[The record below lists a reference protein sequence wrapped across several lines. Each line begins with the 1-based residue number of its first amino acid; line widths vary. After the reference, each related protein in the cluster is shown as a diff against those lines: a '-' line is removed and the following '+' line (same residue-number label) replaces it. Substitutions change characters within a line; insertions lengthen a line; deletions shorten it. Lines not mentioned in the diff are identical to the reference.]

1 MTRGAELVASFH
13 QALPSDLRADCPA
26 DAIART
32 LADHHVTGMA
42 AWPDLAV
49 TADRFA
55 AELGR
60 RLGVNATP
68 DQLAAIEPADVY
80 LAIACCDGN
89 AVAQRAVAERAATE
103 VSVCATRLR
112 ATQHFEDARGTV
124 HRILLVTEPGRPAAI
139 STFSGRGNLRAYIRV
154 IASRELVRLLQV
166 RQREELVDDT
176 SMLDALV
183 TASGPDLEALRERFR
198 PEVDA
203 SLRAAVAA
211 LDPRSRALFRYNLI
225 DGWNIERIAAIYGV
239 HRATIARWIA
249 AARDELVDLIERELG
264 SRLAI
269 GTEEVGSIIRLVRS
283 RIDVS
288 LARLLDDP

>member
-1 MTRGAELVASFH
+1 
-13 QALPSDLRADCPA
+13 
-26 DAIART
+26 
-32 LADHHVTGMA
+32 
-42 AWPDLAV
+42 
-49 TADRFA
+49 
-55 AELGR
+55 
-60 RLGVNATP
+60 
-68 DQLAAIEPADVY
+68 
-80 LAIACCDGN
+80 
-89 AVAQRAVAERAATE
+89 
-103 VSVCATRLR
+103 
-112 ATQHFEDARGTV
+112 
-124 HRILLVTEPGRPAAI
+124 
-139 STFSGRGNLRAYIRV
+139 
-154 IASRELVRLLQV
+154 
-166 RQREELVDDT
+166 
-176 SMLDALV
+176 MLDALV